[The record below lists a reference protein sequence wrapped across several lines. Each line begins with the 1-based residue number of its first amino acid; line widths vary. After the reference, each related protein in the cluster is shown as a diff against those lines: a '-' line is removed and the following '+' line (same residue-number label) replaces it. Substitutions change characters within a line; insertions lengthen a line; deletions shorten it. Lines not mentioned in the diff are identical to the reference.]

1 MNTVPHPESGEKTV
15 VSGATKT
22 YSQKVT
28 GDPFPSSV
36 SYGESSCRHLELLVV
51 KSLQESL
58 TRGIFGVVASFKHRR
73 QCPAPWLNWLEARR
87 RVAWRPKPC
96 NTVRRGV
103 DSASRPTRPRSRP
116 TIYRTSSFQA
126 PIAATP
132 LPLLQGQEGPKP

>member
-22 YSQKVT
+22 YLQKVT
-28 GDPFPSSV
+28 GDPFPSWV
-36 SYGESSCRHLELLVV
+36 SYGESPCRHLELLVV

-73 QCPAPWLNWLEARR
+73 QCPAPWLKGRNGLEAG

-96 NTVRRGV
+96 NTARR
-103 DSASRPTRPRSRP
+103 
-116 TIYRTSSFQA
+116 
-126 PIAATP
+126 
-132 LPLLQGQEGPKP
+132 